1 MTVPSLVVEAF
12 LGGSWVVLTDDVR
25 VADRVAIRRGRQ
37 NELGS
42 ADAGM
47 LTLVLVD
54 DQGLYTEGGPAA
66 HPEWTKGAQVRVS
79 VNGSAR
85 FAGRVT
91 SLKTRWRGTVG
102 RAVTT
107 VTAVDAIAD
116 LAADDVLAGD
126 AALPLAGTGPVAW
139 WPMDEPAGALTA
151 RDRVGS
157 AHLGFSPGAFV
168 PDPSPVRTGLL
179 GVAAPEGLPWAWG
192 AYLRP
197 GLLGGELTWYDGL
210 VARPVSWPATTQWTV
225 LMTYVPGPWSEGSIG
240 PGDLQVL
247 SAYAVTLP
255 PIVSIRRVNDTSL
268 RWYVRY
274 GTPSTIGTIA
284 AQFAEGVPRMV
295 GIAVDGTTVRVL
307 GTGVE
312 VTQSTVKGLDEVTRL
327 ALAHGHPTAAG
338 PAPGLLGPAAVIPRA
353 LTEAEFAVVE
363 AQLLGKSE
371 VTPLPVSQVLHHAA
385 LAAGIEADVVALGY
399 DRPVLYDP
407 STRGS
412 PDSIGDRYAEAAGAM
427 WVADRATNQPT
438 WIDHRWVGPKVVLPG
453 GAISLDGLGWAA
465 DRSLQVTDVTS
476 DSKTLASSGLTPHR
490 GRDLA
495 PLLPPADVQHHAD
508 WLANTG
514 ALMGA
519 PRLGGVRVD
528 LLTTSDAGVVADVLA
543 LDLRHRLQI
552 TDPPPQV
559 PAQLRVATVEGYEEI
574 VGLDEWSITL
584 NTAPDPRGIWGD
596 PVQGVLGAA
605 ADNRYAH

>member
-1 MTVPSLVVEAF
+1 MTVPAVVVEAF

-25 VADRVAIRRGRQ
+25 VADRVVIRRGRQ

-54 DQGLYTEGGPAA
+54 DQGLHTEGGPAA

-85 FAGRVT
+85 CAGRVT

-107 VTAVDAIAD
+107 VTAVDAIAE

-126 AALPLAGTGPVAW
+126 AVLPLAGTGPVAW
-139 WPMDEPAGALTA
+139 WPMDEPDGALTA
-151 RDRVGS
+151 RDRVGT
-157 AHLGFSPGAFV
+157 AHLNLFSGAYD
-168 PDPSPVRTGLL
+168 PDPSPVRTGRF
-179 GVAAPEGLPWAWG
+179 GVAAPEGLPWSSG
-192 AYLRP
+192 VHLQP
-197 GLLGGELTWYDGL
+197 GLLGGIVTWYGGMH
-210 VARPVSWPATTQWTV
+210 ARPISWPAPPQWTV
-225 LMTYVPGPWSEGSIG
+225 LMAHVPGPWIAGTVG
-240 PGDLQVL
+240 GLGVL
-247 SAYAVTLP
+247 AATLASTP
-255 PIVSIRRVNDTSL
+255 PLVHLLREDDTTL
-268 RWYVRY
+268 RWYLRY
-274 GTPSTIGTIA
+274 GTPSTAGTIPKR
-284 AQFAEGVPRMV
+284 FAEGEPCVLGV
-295 GIAVDGTTVRVL
+295 AFDETTVRIL
-307 GTGVE
+307 GTGVQLT
-312 VTQSTVKGLDEVTRL
+312 VTTAKGLHEVVGLYCGVGL
-327 ALAHGHPTAAG
+327 ASG

-371 VTPLPVSQVLHHAA
+371 ATPMPVSQVLHHAA
-385 LAAGIEADVVALGY
+385 LAAGTQADVVTLGY
-399 DRPVLYDP
+399 DRPVLYEA
-407 STRGS
+407 STSGS
-412 PDSIGDRYAEAAGAM
+412 PASIGDRYAEAAGAM

-438 WIDHRWVGPKVVLPG
+438 WIDHRWVGPKVTLPG
-453 GAISLDGLGWAA
+453 SAISLDGLDWAA

-519 PRLGGVRVD
+519 PRLGGVRVN

-543 LDLRHRLQI
+543 LDLRHRLQVV
-552 TDPPPQV
+552 DPPPQV
-559 PAQLRVATVEGYEEI
+559 PAQLRVATVEGYEEV